1 MMTITKVS
9 PLTGF
14 PSTMKLDITPYQY
27 NAWKAGG
34 YLIQD
39 VMPQLSSEEREFLI
53 SGATQED
60 LYQLYGTC
68 GE

>member
-1 MMTITKVS
+1 MTITKLS
-9 PLTGF
+9 PLTGL
-14 PSTMKLDITPYQY
+14 PNTMKLDITPYEY
-27 NAWKAGG
+27 SAWKDWG

-60 LYQLYGTC
+60 WDSLYGLP
-68 GE
+68 EE

>member
-1 MMTITKVS
+1 MMTITKIS

-14 PSTMKLDITPYQY
+14 PSTMKLDITPYEY
-27 NAWKAGG
+27 NAWKAWG

-53 SGATQED
+53 SGATQD
-60 LYQLYGTC
+60 DWDQLYGAC
-68 GE
+68 EE